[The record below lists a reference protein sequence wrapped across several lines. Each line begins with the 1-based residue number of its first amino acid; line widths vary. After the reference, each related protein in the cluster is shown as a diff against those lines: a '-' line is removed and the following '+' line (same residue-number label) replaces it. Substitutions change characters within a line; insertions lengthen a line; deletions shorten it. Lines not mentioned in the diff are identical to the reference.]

1 MSTGPLALAPGPRS
15 FMLRGMRFAVR
26 LVNRLAPHR
35 LAWQAFCLLVSIG
48 AAMGCEPEIG
58 DDCEGSVDCSVSGD
72 RLCDRSVPNS
82 GGYCT
87 ISGCEEGTCPDDSIC
102 VKFRPEPERLSTT
115 WCMRPCGGNGD
126 CRTADGFF
134 CVTAAE
140 LGDENFAQTLD
151 GADKRFCA
159 ALPTSEP

>member
-1 MSTGPLALAPGPRS
+1 
-15 FMLRGMRFAVR
+15 MLRRMRFFASY
-26 LVNRLAPHR
+26 APHR
-35 LAWQAFCLLVSIG
+35 WAWHAFGLAVSLG
-48 AAMGCEPEIG
+48 AVGCEPDIG
-58 DDCEGSVDCSVSGD
+58 DDCEASVDCSVSGD
-72 RLCDRSVPNS
+72 RLCDRSVPGG

-87 ISGCEEGTCPDDSIC
+87 ISGCEKGTCPDDSIC

-115 WCMRPCGGNGD
+115 WCMKPCDGNGD
-126 CRTADGFF
+126 CRTEDGFY

-159 ALPTSEP
+159 ALPNTEP